1 MKPHMVVAKFTPGT
15 SMSEVL
21 EVVGAE
27 QARVAE
33 LQAEGRLGAL
43 HLATAARQTVF
54 LEIFASDPADAETT
68 VRTLP
73 MAKWWD
79 LDVYPLNPPAGAAS

>member
-1 MKPHMVVAKFTPGT
+1 MVIATFRPGT
-15 SMSEVL
+15 SMDEVL
-21 EVVGAE
+21 QVVHEE

-33 LQAEGRLGAL
+33 LQADGRIGAL
-43 HLATAARQTVF
+43 YLATAARQTVF
-54 LEIFASDPADAETT
+54 LEIFASDPDDAETT

-79 LDVYPLNPPAGAAS
+79 LNVYPLNPPAGAAS